1 MSGQAKSETALREE
15 GTLAFW
21 KKNRIFEKSVERE
34 APNGEYVFYD
44 GPPFATGLPHYGH
57 IVASVIKDAVPRFW
71 TMRGYS
77 VPRVWGWDCHGLP
90 IENIVEK
97 ELGFKHKKDI
107 LGFGVDKF
115 NETCRARVLTFA
127 SDWEKIIPR
136 IGRWADME
144 HAYRTMDKPFM
155 ESVWWVFKQI
165 YVKFEL
171 EDEPGTYLI
180 AWTTTPWTLPGN
192 VALAVDQNE
201 TYIRYDW
208 AGEKFIVMQKLHG
221 KFPGQ
226 NPQEIPGKEL
236 VGKKYKPPFGY
247 YVHDSSLKNH
257 DNGWKVYAGTFISP
271 EEGTGIVHIAPAFGS
286 DDWELSKLEQLPF
299 VQHVNMDG
307 TIKNEVT
314 DFAGKDISPRA
325 KGNPEE
331 VREIDLEIKNYL
343 VKKGLVKITGDSQGW
358 GKKHHSYPHCWRCDT
373 PLLNYATSSWFVSV
387 TKVKENLLKNAEAV
401 RWSPEHIKEGRFGKW
416 LEGARDWSISRQSFW
431 ASVIPVWRC
440 VGTVNSEQL

>member
-1 MSGQAKSETALREE
+1 MHICPRCETTLSQQEVAE
-15 GTLAFW
+15 GY
-21 KKNRIFEKSVERE
+21 KEV
-34 APNGEYVFYD
+34 
-44 GPPFATGLPHYGH
+44 
-57 IVASVIKDAVPRFW
+57 KD
-71 TMRGYS
+71 
-77 VPRVWGWDCHGLP
+77 L
-90 IENIVEK
+90 E
-97 ELGFKHKKDI
+97 
-107 LGFGVDKF
+107 
-115 NETCRARVLTFA
+115 
-127 SDWEKIIPR
+127 
-136 IGRWADME
+136 
-144 HAYRTMDKPFM
+144 
-155 ESVWWVFKQI
+155 I

-401 RWSPEHIKEGRFGKW
+401 RW
-416 LEGARDWSISRQSFW
+416 
-431 ASVIPVWRC
+431 
-440 VGTVNSEQL
+440 